1 MPHTL
6 EKRSP
11 SWRALLRATAGMAL
25 VLGLSACGAGSQGA
39 GTAEPTEAP
48 DAVGAPVIDED
59 FPDPDVLYADD
70 TYYLYATNGDYQN
83 VQVASSENLEDWT
96 QLEEDALPE
105 LPKWVIPGK
114 TWAPEVTEITPGNFV
129 MYFTAAN
136 FRPSVQCIGVAT
148 STSPTGPFT
157 VQGEGMLV
165 CPEDQGGAIDASTY
179 AENGT
184 TYLLWK
190 NDGNCC
196 GLDTWLYIAPL
207 SPDGLTLAGPAQQ
220 MVKQTLPWE
229 GELVEAP
236 TLVKHMAD
244 YYLFYSANTY
254 GDDKYAVGYATAPSL
269 AGPWTKKEEPF
280 LSTDSVDGLF
290 RGPGGQDVVEAEDG
304 EHWLVFHGWDADY
317 TYRGVHAEP
326 LEWTPEGPQLEPN

>member
-1 MPHTL
+1 MSHPSK
-6 EKRSP
+6 KRSP
-11 SWRALLRATAGMAL
+11 SRRALLRAAAGLAL
-25 VLGLSACGAGSQGA
+25 VLGLSACAAGSQGPGA
-39 GTAEPTEAP
+39 AEASETP
-48 DAVGAPVIDED
+48 DPVGAPVIKDD

-83 VQVASSENLEDWT
+83 VQVASSKDLEEWT

-105 LPKWVIPGK
+105 PPKWVIPGK

-136 FRPSVQCIGVAT
+136 YRPTVQCIGVAT

-157 VQGEGMLV
+157 VQGEAMLV
-165 CPEDQGGAIDASTY
+165 CPAEEGGAIDASTY

-196 GLDTWLYIAPL
+196 GLDTWLYSAPL

-220 MVKQTLPWE
+220 IIKQTLPWE

-236 TLVKHMAD
+236 TLVKQGPT

-254 GDDKYAVGYATAPSL
+254 GDENYAVGYATATSL

-280 LSTDSVDGLF
+280 LSTDSEDGLF
-290 RGPGGQDVVEAEDG
+290 RGPGGQDVVQGQDG
-304 EHWLVFHGWDADY
+304 EHRLVFHGWDKDY
-317 TYRGVHAEP
+317 TYRAVYAEP
-326 LEWTPEGPQLEPN
+326 LEWTPSGPDLRPD